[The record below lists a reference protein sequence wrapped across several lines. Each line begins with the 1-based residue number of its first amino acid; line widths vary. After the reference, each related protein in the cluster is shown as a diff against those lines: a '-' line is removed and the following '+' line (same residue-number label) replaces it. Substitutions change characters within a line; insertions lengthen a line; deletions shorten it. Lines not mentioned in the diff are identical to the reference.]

1 MAAHEPAGSGGVGPA
16 GEAGTSFDDGAQPE
30 RGEEPAD
37 LWSLPRDVVAAPP
50 ATDTLLAAWAG
61 ALTQGGDVE
70 PPPDRERAA
79 ADTGSHRA
87 PDPPTRHRV
96 KARRA
101 GLTTTLLASAVVSA
115 VACLAAFP
123 VIGLLTADIRVG
135 QQDRDTPAPATDDR
149 VVVRGPADGCLTML
163 VKPRK
168 TGSAA
173 NVNGTCFFVG

>member
-16 GEAGTSFDDGAQPE
+16 GEPGMSFDDGAQSE

-70 PPPDRERAA
+70 TSPDREWAA
-79 ADTGSHRA
+79 ADAAGHRA

-96 KARRA
+96 KPRRS

-123 VIGLLTADIRVG
+123 VIGLMTADIRIDQQVG
-135 QQDRDTPAPATDDR
+135 DTPSPATDDR

-163 VKPRK
+163 VKPRR
-168 TGSAA
+168 TGSTT